1 MISFRTDIKNGK
13 YIETSDSKWKTLI
26 AINICLIIMCAA
38 VFAVSSFVVRANA
51 ADFSTRKISS
61 AEWYDVAEDGSTLD
75 VFLDGNLQGYEWI
88 YGTSNNLV
96 REKHFIESSSDRVPD
111 NSHDYNFRF
120 ISDPS
125 YSGDTVITLQ
135 YVKDPGS
142 KPADIRTIPVHVENG
157 VMTVR

>member
-61 AEWYDVAEDGSTLD
+61 AECYDVAEDGSTLD
-75 VFLDGNLQGYEWI
+75 VYLDGNLSGYKWI
-88 YGTSNNLV
+88 YGTSNNLL
-96 REKHFIESSSDRVPD
+96 REKHFIESSSERITDD
-111 NSHDYNFRF
+111 SHDYRFRF
-120 ISDPS
+120 VSDAS
-125 YSGDTVITLQ
+125 CSGDTVITLQ
-135 YVKDPGS
+135 YVKDQGS
-142 KPADIRTIPVHVENG
+142 KPTDTRTIPVHVENG
-157 VMTVR
+157 IITVR